1 MSNDYCSSLL
11 VTCTDTKS
19 GRIKVFCNWFSQ
31 KFVIHFLRLR
41 MPSDYYQQ
49 KMKIKRPQGFKVA
62 AILCVLGGFREC
74 FLLFSVFC
82 VIFLLWTAFDSIGS
96 VPSLSRL
103 LRINSFFITTE
114 RLANEGKKM
123 FSFYFKSID
132 CRCLCKKCSLR
143 TLRAVDYYICRPLAT
158 VVQYVTAVA

>member
-19 GRIKVFCNWFSQ
+19 GRIKVFCSWFSQ

-103 LRINSFFITTE
+103 LRVNSFFITTE
-114 RLANEGKKM
+114 RLANEGKKC
-123 FSFYFKSID
+123 FLFILN
-132 CRCLCKKCSLR
+132 RL
-143 TLRAVDYYICRPLAT
+143 T
-158 VVQYVTAVA
+158 VVACAKNVHTARLEL